1 MPKTYTAAGTV
12 VAGDVYTAAAHNII
26 ATDVNNL
33 IVPPACRAV
42 RATLQTIAT
51 GTDTFVTW
59 PTESYDTDG
68 MFTAGSDTITIQ
80 TAGLYIVT
88 CSITFVVNATGFR
101 VVNLYKSP
109 SSATNFAVVFANSWH
124 GTAGAGLGTTVHC
137 SGVTTFAAGDTV
149 KVGVAQSSGGN
160 LDVGNAS
167 FSDSNH
173 VSVTWIGR
181 TS

>member
-1 MPKTYTAAGTV
+1 MAKTYTAAGTV
-12 VAGDVYTAAAHNII
+12 VAGEVYTAAAHNII

-42 RATLQTIAT
+42 RATTQTIAT

-59 PTESYDTDG
+59 PIESYDTDG
-68 MFTAGSDTITIQ
+68 MFTATSDTITIQ
-80 TAGLYIVT
+80 TTGLYVVT
-88 CSITFVVNATGFR
+88 SCLTFAVNTTGFR
-101 VVNLYKSP
+101 VINMYKNPTSP
-109 SSATNFAVVFANSWH
+109 TNFSSVFAHSWIAAV
-124 GTAGAGLGTTVHC
+124 TGLGTTMSC
-137 SGVTTFAAGDTV
+137 SGVTSFTAGDTI
-149 KVGVAQSSGGN
+149 KIGVAQSSGGN

-167 FSDSNH
+167 FSDANH